1 MINHK
6 GTKSAKP
13 LFLYALCAFVVPLF
27 SQISLVNGNFW
38 TADSKVK
45 ARAVTITGDRI
56 TWVGDKPPAG
66 GRVID
71 LKGRFAMPG
80 FIDNHTHF
88 TTGGF
93 QLLGVDLRPAKSP
106 QEFIE
111 ILRAHVAKVPKG
123 EWITGGD
130 WDDQAYSPPQL
141 PRRDWM
147 DSFTPETPV
156 FVRRYDGHMGV
167 ANSLALSKA
176 GITRET
182 KDPPGGA
189 IVRDA
194 NGEPAGVLR
203 DAAMDLVERVIPQP
217 TEEQLTRAARAALAD
232 ARRLG
237 LTGVQDMS
245 SYADLRVYQKLLE
258 AGELTTRIYARTPL
272 ARWQDVARIGLRSG
286 FGGDFLKVG
295 SLKGFMDGSL
305 GSTTAVFFQPYL
317 DAPNS
322 TGLYNSMA
330 IPLANM
336 EKMIVD
342 ADRAGL
348 QLSIHAIGDRAISE
362 LLDMFEK
369 AERANGPRDRR
380 FRVEHAQH
388 MAAKDFERMARM
400 KVIASVQP
408 YHAIDDGRWAE
419 KRIGPGRAKT
429 TYAFRTFL
437 DKGVPLAFGSDWFV
451 APLNPMLGVYAAVTR
466 ATLDGQRPGGW
477 VPEEKISVAQAL
489 HAYTMGNA
497 YAAFEENLKG
507 SLTPG
512 KLADIVILSADPFTV
527 PPEKLKDIQV
537 EMTILGGKVVYER
550 K

>member
-1 MINHK
+1 MRQRILLL
-6 GTKSAKP
+6 GV
-13 LFLYALCAFVVPLF
+13 LCAFVVQLA
-27 SQISLVNGNFW
+27 SQDVTLINGNFW
-38 TADSKVK
+38 TGDSGVRAK
-45 ARAVTITGDRI
+45 AVRIVGDRI
-56 TWVGDKPPAG
+56 VWVGDALPAAS
-66 GRVID
+66 RVID
-71 LKGRFAMPG
+71 LKGKFAMPG

-106 QEFIE
+106 QEFAE
-111 ILRAHVAKVPKG
+111 ILRKHVAKVPKG

-130 WDDQAYSPPQL
+130 WDDQAYSPPEL
-141 PRRDWM
+141 PRSAWI
-147 DSFTPETPV
+147 DSFTAETPV
-156 FVRRYDGHMGV
+156 FVRRYDGHMAL

-176 GITRET
+176 GITRDT
-182 KDPPGGA
+182 KDPPGGT
-189 IVRDA
+189 IVRDPRS
-194 NGEPAGVLR
+194 GVPTGVLK
-203 DAAMDLVERVIPQP
+203 DAAMDLVYRVIPDA

-245 SYADLRVYQKLLE
+245 SYADLRVYQKLHE
-258 AGELTTRIYARTPL
+258 AGELTARIYARTPL
-272 ARWQDVARIGLRSG
+272 PRWQDVSRIGLRSG
-286 FGGDFLKVG
+286 FGGDFLTVG

-317 DAPNS
+317 DAPNT
-322 TGLYNSMA
+322 TGLYNEMA
-330 IPLANM
+330 IPLEKM
-336 EKMIVD
+336 EKMIVE

-348 QLSIHAIGDRAISE
+348 QLSIHAIGDRAISD

-380 FRVEHAQH
+380 FRIEHAQH

-419 KRIGPGRAKT
+419 NRIGPERAKT
-429 TYAFRTFL
+429 TYPFKTFL
-437 DKGVPLAFGSDWFV
+437 DKGIPLAFGSDWFV
-451 APLNPMLGVYAAVTR
+451 APLNPLLGVYAAVTR
-466 ATLDGQRPGGW
+466 STLDGKRPGGW
-477 VPEEKISVAQAL
+477 VPEQKITVAQAL

-497 YAAFEENLKG
+497 YAAFEEKVKG
-507 SLTPG
+507 SITPG
-512 KLADIVILSADPFTV
+512 KLADIVVLSADPFAV
-527 PPEKLKDIQV
+527 APEKLKDIQV
-537 EMTILGGKVVYER
+537 EMTILGGRVVYER